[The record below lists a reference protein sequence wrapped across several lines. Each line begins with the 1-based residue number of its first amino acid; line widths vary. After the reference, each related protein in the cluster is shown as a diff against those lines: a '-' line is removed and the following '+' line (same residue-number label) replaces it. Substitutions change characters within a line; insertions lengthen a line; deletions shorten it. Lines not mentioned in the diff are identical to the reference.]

1 MDKKKIITIVLITVL
16 IIACIF
22 LFNLGRK
29 VYILSKYSNKCN
41 EYSKITN
48 YYKKADYENTDP
60 EEDVTTE
67 FWRKD
72 NLGFLKRTS
81 KDDVKM
87 IYYGEDYNWIIV
99 DSKDGRT
106 AVKMNKEGI
115 GIEAQT
121 LSTSTLYMENLWDK
135 IKIACIAK
143 ISTEKLND
151 VECYKIYVNK
161 DWQIYVNK
169 DNLLVM
175 REINGSTDTGIIEYK
190 INEVRDEDVLMPN
203 LAGYTINDRTK

>member
-1 MDKKKIITIVLITVL
+1 MSKKKIIVIILIIVL

-29 VYILSKYSNKCN
+29 VCILSKYSNKSN
-41 EYSKITN
+41 EYAKITN
-48 YYKKADYENTDP
+48 FYKKTNP

-81 KDDVKM
+81 KDDIKM
-87 IYYGEDYNWIIV
+87 IYYGEDYNWIVV
-99 DSKDGRT
+99 DSKDGKT

-121 LSTSTLYMENLWDK
+121 LTTETLYMEKFWDK
-135 IKIACIAK
+135 IKVAFTSK

-151 VECYKIYVNK
+151 IECYKIDINSE
-161 DWQIYVNK
+161 WQLFISK

-175 REINGSTDTGIIEYK
+175 REKNGSTDTGIIEYK
-190 INEVRDEDVLMPN
+190 LNEVRDEDVLMPN
-203 LAGYTINDRTK
+203 LAGYTINDTTK

>member
-1 MDKKKIITIVLITVL
+1 MSKRKIIAIILIIVL

-29 VYILSKYSNKCN
+29 VCILSKYSNKSN
-41 EYSKITN
+41 EYAKITN
-48 YYKKADYENTDP
+48 FYKKTNP
-60 EEDVTTE
+60 EEGVTTE

-81 KDDVKM
+81 KDDIKM
-87 IYYGEDYNWIIV
+87 IYYGEDYNWIVV
-99 DSKDGRT
+99 DSKDGKT

-121 LSTSTLYMENLWDK
+121 LTTETLYMEKFWDK
-135 IKIACIAK
+135 IKVAFTSK

-151 VECYKIYVNK
+151 IECYKIDINSE
-161 DWQIYVNK
+161 WQLLISK

-203 LAGYTINDRTK
+203 LAGYTINDTTK

>member
-1 MDKKKIITIVLITVL
+1 MSKKKIIAIFLIIVLIIV
-16 IIACIF
+16 CIF

-29 VYILSKYSNKCN
+29 VCILSKYSNKSN
-41 EYSKITN
+41 EYANITN
-48 YYKKADYENTDP
+48 FYKKTNP

-81 KDDVKM
+81 KDDIKM
-87 IYYGEDYNWIIV
+87 IYYGEDYNWIVV
-99 DSKDGRT
+99 DSKDGKT

-121 LSTSTLYMENLWDK
+121 LTTETLYMEKFWDK
-135 IKIACIAK
+135 IKVAFTSK

-151 VECYKIYVNK
+151 IECYKIDINSE
-161 DWQIYVNK
+161 WQLFISK

-175 REINGSTDTGIIEYK
+175 REKNGSTDTGIIEYK
-190 INEVRDEDVLMPN
+190 LNEVRDEDVLMPN
-203 LAGYTINDRTK
+203 LAGYTINDTTKQSN

>member
-1 MDKKKIITIVLITVL
+1 MSKKKIIVIIL

-29 VYILSKYSNKCN
+29 VCILSKYSNKSN

-48 YYKKADYENTDP
+48 FYRKTNL
-60 EEDVTTE
+60 EEGVTTE

-87 IYYGEDYNWIIV
+87 IYYGEDYNWIVV
-99 DSKDGRT
+99 DSKEGKT
-106 AVKMNKEGI
+106 AVKMNKEGV

-121 LSTSTLYMENLWDK
+121 LPTETLHMEKFWDK
-135 IKIACIAK
+135 IKVAFMSK

-151 VECYKIYVNK
+151 IECYKIDINSE
-161 DWQIYVNK
+161 WQLFINK
-169 DNLLVM
+169 DNLLVI

-203 LAGYTINDRTK
+203 LAGYTINDTTKQSN

>member
-1 MDKKKIITIVLITVL
+1 MSKKKIIAIFLIIVLIIV
-16 IIACIF
+16 CIF

-29 VYILSKYSNKCN
+29 VYILSKYSNKSN
-41 EYSKITN
+41 EYANITN
-48 YYKKADYENTDP
+48 FYKKTNP

-81 KDDVKM
+81 KDDIKM
-87 IYYGEDYNWIIV
+87 IYYGEDYNWIVV
-99 DSKDGRT
+99 DSKDGKT

-121 LSTSTLYMENLWDK
+121 LTTETLYMEKFWDK
-135 IKIACIAK
+135 IKVAFTSK

-151 VECYKIYVNK
+151 IECYKIDINSE
-161 DWQIYVNK
+161 WQLFISK

-175 REINGSTDTGIIEYK
+175 REKNGSTDTGIIEYK
-190 INEVRDEDVLMPN
+190 LNEVRDEDVLMPN
-203 LAGYTINDRTK
+203 LAGYTINDTTKQSN

>member
-1 MDKKKIITIVLITVL
+1 MSKKKIIVIIL

-29 VYILSKYSNKCN
+29 VCILSKYSDKSN
-41 EYSKITN
+41 EYAKITN
-48 YYKKADYENTDP
+48 FYKKTNP

-81 KDDVKM
+81 KDDIKM
-87 IYYGEDYNWIIV
+87 IYYGEDYNWIVV
-99 DSKDGRT
+99 DSKDGKT

-121 LSTSTLYMENLWDK
+121 LTTETLYMEKFWDK
-135 IKIACIAK
+135 IKVAFTSK

-151 VECYKIYVNK
+151 IECYKIDINSE
-161 DWQIYVNK
+161 WQLFISK

-175 REINGSTDTGIIEYK
+175 REKNGSTDTGIIEYK
-190 INEVRDEDVLMPN
+190 LNEVRDEDVLMPN
-203 LAGYTINDRTK
+203 LAGYTINDTTK

>member
-1 MDKKKIITIVLITVL
+1 MSKKKIIAIFLIIVL
-16 IIACIF
+16 IIASIC
-22 LFNLGRK
+22 LFNLGKK
-29 VYILSKYSNKCN
+29 VCILSKYSDKSN

-48 YYKKADYENTDP
+48 FYRKTNS

-99 DSKDGRT
+99 DNKDGKT

-121 LSTSTLYMENLWDK
+121 LPTETLNMEKFWDIIKVAFTS
-135 IKIACIAK
+135 K
-143 ISTEKLND
+143 ISTEKLNNI
-151 VECYKIYVNK
+151 ECYKIFVN
-161 DWQIYVNK
+161 DEWQLFINK

-203 LAGYTINDRTK
+203 LAGYTINDTTK

>member
-1 MDKKKIITIVLITVL
+1 MSKKKIIVIILIIVL

-29 VYILSKYSNKCN
+29 VCILSKYSNKSN
-41 EYSKITN
+41 EYANITN
-48 YYKKADYENTDP
+48 FYKKTNP

-81 KDDVKM
+81 KDDIKM
-87 IYYGEDYNWIIV
+87 IYYGEDYNWIVV
-99 DSKDGRT
+99 DSKDGKT

-121 LSTSTLYMENLWDK
+121 LTTETLYMEKFWDK
-135 IKIACIAK
+135 IKVAFTSK

-151 VECYKIYVNK
+151 IECYKIDINSE
-161 DWQIYVNK
+161 WQLFISK

-175 REINGSTDTGIIEYK
+175 REKNGSTDTGIIEYK
-190 INEVRDEDVLMPN
+190 LNEVRDEDVLMPN
-203 LAGYTINDRTK
+203 LAGYTINDTTKQSN

>member
-1 MDKKKIITIVLITVL
+1 MSKKKIIAIFLIIAL

-29 VYILSKYSNKCN
+29 VCILSKYSNKSN
-41 EYSKITN
+41 EYAKITN
-48 YYKKADYENTDP
+48 FYKKTNS
-60 EEDVTTE
+60 EEGVTTE

-81 KDDVKM
+81 KDDIKM
-87 IYYGEDYNWIIV
+87 IYYGEDYNWIVV
-99 DSKDGRT
+99 DSKDGKT

-121 LSTSTLYMENLWDK
+121 LTTETLYMEKFWDK
-135 IKIACIAK
+135 IKVAFTSK

-151 VECYKIYVNK
+151 IECYKIDINSE
-161 DWQIYVNK
+161 WQLFISK

-190 INEVRDEDVLMPN
+190 LNEVRDEDVLMPN
-203 LAGYTINDRTK
+203 LAGYTINDTTKQSN

>member
-1 MDKKKIITIVLITVL
+1 MSKKKIIVIILIIVL

-29 VYILSKYSNKCN
+29 VCILSKYSNKSN
-41 EYSKITN
+41 EYAKITN
-48 YYKKADYENTDP
+48 FYKKTNP
-60 EEDVTTE
+60 EEGVTTE

-81 KDDVKM
+81 KDDIKM
-87 IYYGEDYNWIIV
+87 IYYGEDYNWIVV
-99 DSKDGRT
+99 DSKDGKT

-121 LSTSTLYMENLWDK
+121 LPTETLNMEKFWDK
-135 IKIACIAK
+135 IKVAFTSK

-151 VECYKIYVNK
+151 IECYKIFVN
-161 DWQIYVNK
+161 DQWQLFINK
-169 DNLLVM
+169 DNLLVI
-175 REINGSTDTGIIEYK
+175 REINGSTDTGIIEYR

-203 LAGYTINDRTK
+203 LAGYTINDTTK

>member
-1 MDKKKIITIVLITVL
+1 MSKKKIIAIFFIIAL
-16 IIACIF
+16 IIVCIF

-29 VYILSKYSNKCN
+29 VCILSKYSNKSN
-41 EYSKITN
+41 EYAKITN
-48 YYKKADYENTDP
+48 FYRKTNS

-99 DSKDGRT
+99 DNKDGKT

-121 LSTSTLYMENLWDK
+121 LPTETLNMEKFWDIIKVAFTS
-135 IKIACIAK
+135 K
-143 ISTEKLND
+143 ISTEKLNNI
-151 VECYKIYVNK
+151 ECYKIFVN
-161 DWQIYVNK
+161 DEWQLFINK

-175 REINGSTDTGIIEYK
+175 KEIDGSTDTGIIEYK

-203 LAGYTINDRTK
+203 LAGYTINDTTKQSN

>member
-1 MDKKKIITIVLITVL
+1 MNKKKIKKIVLIIVL
-16 IIACIF
+16 IIVCIF

-29 VYILSKYSNKCN
+29 VCILSKYSNKSN

-48 YYKKADYENTDP
+48 YYKKADYKNTKS
-60 EEDVTTE
+60 EEDATTE

-99 DSKDGRT
+99 DSKDGKT

-121 LSTSTLYMENLWDK
+121 LSSSTLYMENLWDK
-135 IKIACIAK
+135 IVMAFSSKIT
-143 ISTEKLND
+143 SEKLDNI
-151 VECYKIYVNK
+151 ECYKIDVNK
-161 DWQIYVNK
+161 EWQIYVDK
-169 DNLLVM
+169 DSLLVM

-203 LAGYTINDRTK
+203 LAGYTINDTTK

>member
-1 MDKKKIITIVLITVL
+1 MSKKKIIAIFLIIVL

-22 LFNLGRK
+22 LFNLVRK
-29 VYILSKYSNKCN
+29 VCILSKYSNKSN
-41 EYSKITN
+41 EYAKITN
-48 YYKKADYENTDP
+48 FYKKTNP

-81 KDDVKM
+81 KDDIKM
-87 IYYGEDYNWIIV
+87 IYYGEDYNWIVV
-99 DSKDGRT
+99 DSKDGKT

-121 LSTSTLYMENLWDK
+121 LTTETLYMEKFWDK
-135 IKIACIAK
+135 IKVAFMSK
-143 ISTEKLND
+143 ISTEKLNNI
-151 VECYKIYVNK
+151 ECYKIDINSE
-161 DWQIYVNK
+161 WQLFISK

-175 REINGSTDTGIIEYK
+175 REKNGSTDTGIIEYK

-203 LAGYTINDRTK
+203 LAGYTINDTTKQSN

>member
-1 MDKKKIITIVLITVL
+1 MSKKKIIAIFFIIAL

-29 VYILSKYSNKCN
+29 VCILSKYSDKSN
-41 EYSKITN
+41 EYAKITN
-48 YYKKADYENTDP
+48 FYKKTNP

-81 KDDVKM
+81 KDDIKM
-87 IYYGEDYNWIIV
+87 IYYGEDYNWIVV
-99 DSKDGRT
+99 DSKDGKT

-121 LSTSTLYMENLWDK
+121 LTTETLYMEKFWDK
-135 IKIACIAK
+135 IKVAFTSK

-151 VECYKIYVNK
+151 IECYKIDINSE
-161 DWQIYVNK
+161 WQLFISK

-175 REINGSTDTGIIEYK
+175 REKNGSTDTGIIEYK
-190 INEVRDEDVLMPN
+190 LNEVRDEDVLMPN
-203 LAGYTINDRTK
+203 LAGYTINDTTK

>member
-1 MDKKKIITIVLITVL
+1 MSKKKIIAIFLIIVL
-16 IIACIF
+16 IIASIC
-22 LFNLGRK
+22 LFNLGKK
-29 VYILSKYSNKCN
+29 VCILSKYSDKSN

-48 YYKKADYENTDP
+48 FYRKTNS

-99 DSKDGRT
+99 DNKDGKT

-121 LSTSTLYMENLWDK
+121 LPTETLNMEKFWDIIKVAFTS
-135 IKIACIAK
+135 K
-143 ISTEKLND
+143 ISTEKLNNI
-151 VECYKIYVNK
+151 ECYKIFVN
-161 DWQIYVNK
+161 DEWQLFINK

-190 INEVRDEDVLMPN
+190 INVVRDEDVLMPN
-203 LAGYTINDRTK
+203 LAGYTINDTTK